1 MRREPRWLSLEE
13 CLAVHDLMLSDYGGL
28 TGVRDLPL
36 LESALAQPR
45 QLYRYDKPALPEL
58 AAAYTAGILQ
68 NHPFFDGNKRTGF
81 MLGAGFL
88 ELNGW
93 NFIAAEADAAVA
105 TLALAAGEWQEATYA
120 AWMQANARPA

>member
-28 TGVRDLPL
+28 MGVRDLPL
-36 LESALAQPR
+36 LESALARPR
-45 QLYRYDKPALPEL
+45 QLYRYDKPSLPEL

>member
-13 CLAVHDLMLSDYGGL
+13 CLVVHDLMLSDYGGL

-36 LESALAQPR
+36 LESALARPR
-45 QLYRYDKPALPEL
+45 QLYRYGKPSLPEL

-105 TLALAAGEWQEATYA
+105 TLSLAAGEWQEATYA